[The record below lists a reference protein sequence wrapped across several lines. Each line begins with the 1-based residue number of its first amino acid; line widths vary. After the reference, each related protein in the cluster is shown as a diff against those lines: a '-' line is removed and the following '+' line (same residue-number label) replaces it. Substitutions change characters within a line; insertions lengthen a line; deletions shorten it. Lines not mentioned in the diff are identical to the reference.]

1 MNKVLAGMAV
11 GVAAVM
17 ISFMFDLIK
26 IVLKEKCALLASLI
40 VFSFLAA
47 EVFRVN
53 VALVLIASALIAPI
67 RLLWT
72 KKEEKKDD

>member
-1 MNKVLAGMAV
+1 MAV

-53 VALVLIASALIAPI
+53 VALVLVISALIAPI

-72 KKEEKKDD
+72 KNKEKKDD